1 MEDAEHVL
9 IRKLEH
15 IAGTQRAPNLGY
27 AVEMRDRPGPAHK
40 AGAFPDEV
48 VWIKLHGGL
57 YVGKARI
64 DITWVGEYSSVAE
77 VRRRTKGAP
86 IHDVEDF
93 WARRPRFGYAAVGK
107 LKGERWIE
115 PFWAG
120 PRTYGY
126 EWVRL
131 ENAKKMASWLEKKA
145 PPRGDDLKGTFDR
158 WLKARPA

>member
-1 MEDAEHVL
+1 MTDVEHVL

-15 IAGTQRAPNLGY
+15 LAGTVRTPNLGY
-27 AVEMRDRPGPAHK
+27 ALEIRDRPGPAHK
-40 AGAFPDEV
+40 GGGFPDEV
-48 VWIKLHGGL
+48 VWVQLHGGL
-57 YVGKARI
+57 FVAKARI

-77 VRRRTKGAP
+77 LRRRTKGAP
-86 IHDVEDF
+86 IHDVEGF

-120 PRTYGY
+120 PRSYGY

-131 ENAKKMASWLEKKA
+131 ENAKKHASWLDHKE
-145 PPRGDDLKGTFDR
+145 PPRGGAELERSFQE
-158 WLKARPA
+158 WLSATA